1 MTKEEK
7 QRIYDALLIRAWRKD
22 LTLNE
27 VRYWLKPYN
36 ICITDKDLIRTSPYI
51 PQRVVRFVGVE
62 LKPLSDKL
70 FDGEPANDI
79 NVLNWLSKSG
89 LRCQNTERVR
99 NNEIQNVRR
108 ELRIGE
114 LKKSVIKDSLAERRL
129 ETKSKVPRR
138 RITSR
143 QR

>member
-22 LTLNE
+22 VTMNE

-36 ICITDKDLIRTSPYI
+36 ICITDKDLIRTSPFM
-51 PQRVVRFVGVE
+51 PQRVVRFVGSD

-89 LRCQNTERVR
+89 LQAKNTERVR
-99 NNEIQNVRR
+99 KNEIQNVRR
-108 ELRIGE
+108 ELRMGE
-114 LKKSVIKDSLAERRL
+114 LKTSIMKDSLVDRKL
-129 ETKSKVPRR
+129 EVKPQVPRK
-138 RITSR
+138 RITTR

>member
-36 ICITDKDLIRTSPYI
+36 ICITDKDLIRTSPFM
-51 PQRVVRFVGVE
+51 PQRVVRFVGAE

-89 LRCQNTERVR
+89 LRAKNTERIR
-99 NNEIQNVRR
+99 SNEIQNVRR
-108 ELRIGE
+108 ELYFGE
-114 LKKSVIKDSLAERRL
+114 LKKSILKDSLGARITDVKL
-129 ETKSKVPRR
+129 QVPRR

>member
-22 LTLNE
+22 VTLNE
-27 VRYWLKPYN
+27 VRFWLKPYN

-70 FDGEPANDI
+70 FDGDPANDI
-79 NVLNWLSKSG
+79 NVLNWLGKSG

-99 NNEIQNVRR
+99 RNEIQNVRN

-129 ETKSKVPRR
+129 ETKLKVPRR

>member
-22 LTLNE
+22 VTLNE
-27 VRYWLKPYN
+27 IRYWLKPYN
-36 ICITDKDLIRTSPYI
+36 ICITDKDLIRTSSFM
-51 PQRVVRFVGVE
+51 PQRVVRFVGAE

-70 FDGEPANDI
+70 FDGEPTNDI

-89 LRCQNTERVR
+89 LRTQNTERIR
-99 NNEIQNVRR
+99 NNDIQNVRR
-108 ELRIGE
+108 EIKMGE
-114 LKKSVIKDSLAERRL
+114 MKKSIIKDSLGARITDVKL
-129 ETKSKVPRR
+129 QVPRR

>member
-22 LTLNE
+22 VTMNE

-36 ICITDKDLIRTSPYI
+36 ICITDKDLIRTSPFM
-51 PQRVVRFVGVE
+51 PQRVVRFVGSD

-89 LRCQNTERVR
+89 LQAKNTERVR
-99 NNEIQNVRR
+99 KNEIQNVRR
-108 ELRIGE
+108 ELRMGE
-114 LKKSVIKDSLAERRL
+114 LKKSIMKDSLADRKLEPRL
-129 ETKSKVPRR
+129 QVARK
-138 RITSR
+138 RITTR